1 MFSSRAALMSLI
13 IASTCSGQALA
24 NESVSFAMNSW
35 IGYAPLFVA
44 SAKGYFGDY
53 NIKYIHIEQGIN
65 AALLS
70 RDVDMAD
77 LSMNQVIMDNIKGS
91 KIKVFMP
98 IDYSNGA
105 DQIISKTSIKN
116 IKDLKG
122 LTIPLDIGSYS
133 ELLLAYALQQN
144 GLSIRDIKMKD
155 VPASDV
161 PSVLLGNR
169 AKVGVTWAPHTEV
182 ILSHP
187 GYKTL
192 YSSRE
197 APGLISDSLCANSVW
212 ISDHKNASEAII
224 TGFLKGE
231 NYIYKHPKK
240 AFNIVGNYLGISP
253 IQARREYNGV
263 INPSVSEMRYMM
275 TGEGK
280 HNHNLIDYKKSINIV
295 TDLMNKTNVIKSR
308 VYISPDLLLYQK
320 YVVKEEG
327 LS

>member
-13 IASTCSGQALA
+13 IASTFSGQALA

-53 NIKYIHIEQGIN
+53 NIKYIHMEQGIN

-187 GYKTL
+187 GYKT
-192 YSSRE
+192 
-197 APGLISDSLCANSVW
+197 
-212 ISDHKNASEAII
+212 
-224 TGFLKGE
+224 
-231 NYIYKHPKK
+231 
-240 AFNIVGNYLGISP
+240 
-253 IQARREYNGV
+253 
-263 INPSVSEMRYMM
+263 
-275 TGEGK
+275 
-280 HNHNLIDYKKSINIV
+280 
-295 TDLMNKTNVIKSR
+295 
-308 VYISPDLLLYQK
+308 
-320 YVVKEEG
+320 
-327 LS
+327 